1 MFALQLLIV
10 WTGGLWKVTSISIFK
25 KKTRISS
32 TSSSTRKNKHEI
44 GVNGTIESILK
55 MNCPRALNPLKLHFI
70 SLNVFILSAYIK

>member
-10 WTGGLWKVTSISIFK
+10 WKGGLWKVTSISIFK
-25 KKTRISS
+25 KNRIS
-32 TSSSTRKNKHEI
+32 SSSTRKNKHEI

-70 SLNVFILSAYIK
+70 RLYVFILSAYIK

>member
-10 WTGGLWKVTSISIFK
+10 WKGGLWKVTSISIFK
-25 KKTRISS
+25 KKTRIS
-32 TSSSTRKNKHEI
+32 SSSTRKNKHEI

-70 SLNVFILSAYIK
+70 SLYVFILSAYIK

>member
-10 WTGGLWKVTSISIFK
+10 WKGGLWKVTSISIL

-32 TSSSTRKNKHEI
+32 GSTRKNKHEI

-55 MNCPRALNPLKLHFI
+55 MNCLRALNPLKLHFI
-70 SLNVFILSAYIK
+70 SLYVFILSAYIK